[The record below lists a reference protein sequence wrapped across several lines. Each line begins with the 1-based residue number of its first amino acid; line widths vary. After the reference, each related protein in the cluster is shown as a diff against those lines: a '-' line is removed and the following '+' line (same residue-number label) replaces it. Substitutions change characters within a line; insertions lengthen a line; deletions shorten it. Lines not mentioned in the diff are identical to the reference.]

1 MSPRPPSPAAP
12 KTPIKMWG
20 EEEGGSR
27 GNPSTPSTETHAGPS
42 LLWAEPSHWNLC
54 PSRSRGRLLL
64 AAGRWGQH
72 GRETKEAGD
81 KLGGGNLAAAF
92 SVSPLALVPRGRT
105 HNHWACH
112 GQVDRLHSSSSCIAL
127 ACLRQTPD
135 SHPGPF
141 HTSWK
146 VTRAGGSPPVPP
158 SGWRWGG
165 LFAALWV
172 LRPASG
178 DRPRLL
184 LCVTP
189 WASHSL
195 SLCASV
201 SPLDFFPHL
210 KQLSLLSVISV
221 MEAAG
226 ALFLESTL
234 KGAGFFFLKNLPKNA
249 RLGNLDG
256 FITLPG
262 Q

>member
-1 MSPRPPSPAAP
+1 MGLEGTRPPRALRLTQARPSCGPSRATGTSAPAGAGGGCCLLLGVGGSTDARRRKPETSSAAEIWQLRFLCLRWLWAHGEGPTTTGPATARLIGSTPAAAASPWPASGRHRIPIRGHSTRHGKSREPGAPLPSPR
-12 KTPIKMWG
+12 
-20 EEEGGSR
+20 
-27 GNPSTPSTETHAGPS
+27 
-42 LLWAEPSHWNLC
+42 L
-54 PSRSRGRLLL
+54 
-64 AAGRWGQH
+64 
-72 GRETKEAGD
+72 AGD
-81 KLGGGNLAAAF
+81 G
-92 SVSPLALVPRGRT
+92 
-105 HNHWACH
+105 
-112 GQVDRLHSSSSCIAL
+112 
-127 ACLRQTPD
+127 
-135 SHPGPF
+135 
-141 HTSWK
+141 
-146 VTRAGGSPPVPP
+146 
-158 SGWRWGG
+158 GG

-234 KGAGFFFLKNLPKNA
+234 KGAGF
-249 RLGNLDG
+249 
-256 FITLPG
+256 
-262 Q
+262 